1 MSSQATMH
9 LPLFLILFPLLLAG
23 LLALVGGNATARSAL
38 AKVGSGTVAIGALA
52 LYWTTLHR
60 EAQFFAWDAVW
71 LDRAILTAEI
81 AVALTLLL
89 ISLRGRQPLIAL
101 LVLAQGALMALAEWG
116 GHAHPHVAAPLF
128 VDSLSVIMALI
139 IGVVGGLIVWHAVG
153 YMPHYHHHEAQIPDR
168 QRGFF
173 ASIFLFLGAMFALVF
188 ANHLGWLFLAW
199 EVTTLCSYLLIG
211 YSRTPEATRNAFLA
225 LRLNLIGGVAFAGA
239 ILYIART
246 GGSLALN
253 EVVASGSAT
262 ALIPA
267 ALICFAGLAKAA
279 QMPFSSWLLGA
290 MVAPSPVSALLHSST
305 MVKAGVYVFV
315 RLAPILQD
323 TLVGLLF
330 ALVGATTF
338 LFASCIAI
346 SQNNAKRVL
355 AYSTIANLGL
365 IVTCASIGNVQ
376 AVWAAILLIIF
387 HAVAKALLFLA
398 VGSAEHSIGSRDIED
413 MEGLIARRPKTALA
427 ILIGIAGMFLAPFG
441 MLVSKWAAIEALMKG
456 HPILPVIVA
465 FGSSATLFFWT
476 KWMGKI
482 LSTVKGVP
490 PPHGPVSME
499 EKNAMFFLGVL
510 TVGLCA
516 IWPFISSTSVKP
528 FLLSQFG
535 AFVEFNRATILIMSI
550 MLALIAALPLSLL
563 YKGDKGLRI
572 ATPYLGGANVS
583 ERDLFTPSI
592 GLTKPVAIRSY
603 YLTEIFGERRL
614 TRAGFIACLAL
625 LAILTVVVST

>member
-1 MSSQATMH
+1 MH
-9 LPLFLILFPLLLAG
+9 LPLFLIFFPLALAG
-23 LLALVGGNATARSAL
+23 LLAVVGGSATARSAL
-38 AKVGSGTVAIGALA
+38 AKIGSGVVAAGALA

-60 EAQFFAWDAVW
+60 DAQFFA
-71 LDRAILTAEI
+71 LNESGLSPAILGVEI
-81 AVALTLLL
+81 LVTIVMLT
-89 ISLRGRQPLIAL
+89 IALRGRQVLITL
-101 LVLAQGALMALAEWG
+101 LVLAQAALMGMVEFG
-116 GHAHPHVAAPLF
+116 GHAHPRVAAPLF
-128 VDSLSVIMALI
+128 VDSFSVIMALI

-153 YMPHYHHHEAQIPDR
+153 YMPHYHHHESAVADR
-168 QRGFF
+168 QRSFF

-211 YSRTPEATRNAFLA
+211 YSRTPEAVRNAFLA

-239 ILYIART
+239 ILYLVRT

-253 EVVASGSAT
+253 EIIASGQGAV
-262 ALIPA
+262 LIPV
-267 ALICFAGLAKAA
+267 ALICFAGLTKAA

-315 RLAPILQD
+315 RFAPILQN
-323 TLVGLLF
+323 TTVGFIF

-346 SQNNAKRVL
+346 SQSNAKRVL

-365 IVTCASIGNVQ
+365 IVTCASVGNAQ

-413 MEGLIARRPKTALA
+413 MEGLISRRPKTALA

-441 MLVSKWAAIEALMKG
+441 MLVSKWAAIEALMKSN
-456 HPILPVIVA
+456 PLLPVAVA
-465 FGSSATLFFWT
+465 FGSSATLFFWS

-482 LSTVKGVP
+482 LSTVKGP
-490 PPHGPVSME
+490 PPSHGPVSMQ
-499 EKNAMFFLGVL
+499 EKNAMFFLSAL

-516 IWPFISSTSVKP
+516 IWPYISSASVKP
-528 FLLSQFG
+528 FLIAHYG
-535 AFVEFNRATILIMSI
+535 TFVEFNRATILIMSI

-563 YKGDKGLRI
+563 YKGDDKLRI
-572 ATPYLGGANVS
+572 TTPYLGGANVL

-592 GLTKPVAIRSY
+592 GLTKPVAIRNY
-603 YLTEIFGERRL
+603 YLTEFFGERRL
-614 TRAGFIACLAL
+614 SRVGYGASLAL
-625 LAILTVVVST
+625 LVVLTVVVST